1 MFEKTRFSI
10 KEEKK
15 NIRRYKKNL
24 FWFWNLNF
32 LEIKPTTKKRL
43 NNRRKKLINKFP
55 TRKAIGNKAKK

>member
-1 MFEKTRFSI
+1 MFEKIRFSI

-15 NIRRYKKNL
+15 NTRRYKKSL

-32 LEIKPTTKKRL
+32 WETKPKTKKRL

-55 TRKAIGNKAKK
+55 TRKVIGNKAKQ